1 MSLTEIINVIILII
15 IIIYLMTSTGIIVDK
30 YLITSLENVCKKY
43 DLTQT
48 TQGYLLAI
56 GSSIPE
62 FATNL
67 MATLTSKSNIGIGAI
82 FGSGA
87 FNLTLGFGIA
97 SFFTKNYLKLSF
109 SYYTRDIF
117 VYLCSLFCLNIFLST
132 KRINVYQIM
141 TLILLWPIYIMS
153 VNICQNDDND
163 NINDKESEKV
173 NYDKE
178 NKNKNFDDEEH
189 TLLTSS
195 NDFSIN
201 KLINEIPNKS
211 NQSYFQKLISKSIN
225 IFNKFYN
232 IISLIYSYIIPNN
245 QNYPLICFLI
255 DIIIIFLHSNGI
267 IILISDI
274 SSNLGISETFLGMTI
289 ISWGDNIGDIIN
301 GCILAK
307 NNFGDL
313 LSTSIIGSQITNIQ
327 LSLGVPWLIH
337 IIKERIISN
346 KRINYIYI
354 ETNNF
359 LPLIL
364 CSLSTSFLFY
374 INKMKLNKT
383 IGLLL
388 IFIYSIYLLNEFY
401 SS

>member
-163 NINDKESEKV
+163 NINDKENEKV
-173 NYDKE
+173 NYEKE

-211 NQSYFQKLISKSIN
+211 NQSYFKKLISKSIN
-225 IFNKFYN
+225 TFNKFYN

-255 DIIIIFLHSNGI
+255 DILIIFFHSNGI

-337 IIKERIISN
+337 IIKERVISN
-346 KRINYIYI
+346 KKINYIYI

-359 LPLIL
+359 
-364 CSLSTSFLFY
+364 
-374 INKMKLNKT
+374 
-383 IGLLL
+383 
-388 IFIYSIYLLNEFY
+388 
-401 SS
+401 

>member
-153 VNICQNDDND
+153 VNICQKD
-163 NINDKESEKV
+163 
-173 NYDKE
+173 
-178 NKNKNFDDEEH
+178 
-189 TLLTSS
+189 
-195 NDFSIN
+195 
-201 KLINEIPNKS
+201 
-211 NQSYFQKLISKSIN
+211 
-225 IFNKFYN
+225 
-232 IISLIYSYIIPNN
+232 
-245 QNYPLICFLI
+245 
-255 DIIIIFLHSNGI
+255 
-267 IILISDI
+267 
-274 SSNLGISETFLGMTI
+274 
-289 ISWGDNIGDIIN
+289 
-301 GCILAK
+301 
-307 NNFGDL
+307 
-313 LSTSIIGSQITNIQ
+313 
-327 LSLGVPWLIH
+327 
-337 IIKERIISN
+337 
-346 KRINYIYI
+346 
-354 ETNNF
+354 
-359 LPLIL
+359 
-364 CSLSTSFLFY
+364 
-374 INKMKLNKT
+374 
-383 IGLLL
+383 
-388 IFIYSIYLLNEFY
+388 
-401 SS
+401 